1 MIVDCSNLIQL
12 EIGNTTQS
20 SSSSSSPLPDNN
32 MFTAVEQVTVR
43 STIFNINLMN
53 VDLEN
58 LVNLNIGSNTFTNA
72 TTAIFTQLPNITQ
85 LTINDG
91 SMNAVE
97 TLQLSGVGSVNTTE
111 ITLSNNTLS
120 NLKVISIGEE
130 DDNML
135 AEVLVS
141 QVPESI
147 QANITITTD
156 PVLPTQT
163 AVIFDCDDLLT
174 IPGDI
179 KTLLFANDSCNNWNS
194 TELDLRRFVYVQII
208 DIGSNALMDVERVY
222 ATGLRN
228 LMEMNVGEY
237 SLVSV
242 SMYVQS

>member
-1 MIVDCSNLIQL
+1 MNL
-12 EIGNTTQS
+12 
-20 SSSSSSPLPDNN
+20 
-32 MFTAVEQVTVR
+32 
-43 STIFNINLMN
+43 
-53 VDLEN
+53 DLEN

-85 LTINDG
+85 LTIHDG
-91 SMNAVE
+91 SLNVVE

-111 ITLSNNTLS
+111 IALSNNTLS

-130 DDNML
+130 EDNML

-163 AVIFDCDDLLT
+163 AIIIDCDELFT
-174 IPGDI
+174 IPGDL
-179 KTLLFANDSCNNWNS
+179 KTLVFANDSCNNWNS
-194 TELDLRRFVYVQII
+194 TELDLRRFVYIQTI
-208 DIGSNALMDVERVY
+208 DIGSNALMNVETVL

-228 LMEMNVGEY
+228 LIEMNIGEN
-237 SLVSV
+237 SLNSV
-242 SMYVQS
+242 TT

>member
-1 MIVDCSNLIQL
+1 M
-12 EIGNTTQS
+12 
-20 SSSSSSPLPDNN
+20 
-32 MFTAVEQVTVR
+32 
-43 STIFNINLMN
+43 
-53 VDLEN
+53 
-58 LVNLNIGSNTFTNA
+58 
-72 TTAIFTQLPNITQ
+72 FTQLPNITQ

-156 PVLPTQT
+156 PVLPTQI

-179 KTLLFANDSCNNWNS
+179 KTLLFANDSCNNWNA

>member
-1 MIVDCSNLIQL
+1 MSL
-12 EIGNTTQS
+12 
-20 SSSSSSPLPDNN
+20 
-32 MFTAVEQVTVR
+32 
-43 STIFNINLMN
+43 
-53 VDLEN
+53 DLEN

-72 TTAIFTQLPNITQ
+72 TTAFFTQLPNITQ

-111 ITLSNNTLS
+111 ISLSNKTLSS
-120 NLKVISIGEE
+120 LKVISIGEE
-130 DDNML
+130 NDKGM

-141 QVPESI
+141 QVPENI

-163 AVIFDCDDLLT
+163 AIIFDCDDLLT

-179 KTLLFANDSCNNWNS
+179 KTLRFANDSCNNWNS
-194 TELDLRRFVYVQII
+194 TELDLRRFVYVQTI
-208 DIGSNALMDVERVY
+208 DIGSNALMDVERVL

-228 LMEMNVGEY
+228 LISMNVGEN
-237 SLVSV
+237 SLRLVT
-242 SMYVQS
+242 M

>member
-1 MIVDCSNLIQL
+1 MLALSIQ
-12 EIGNTTQS
+12 
-20 SSSSSSPLPDNN
+20 
-32 MFTAVEQVTVR
+32 V
-43 STIFNINLMN
+43 
-53 VDLEN
+53 VDLEKLEN
-58 LVNLNIGSNTFTNA
+58 LAIGSNTFINA
-72 TTAIFTQLPNITQ
+72 TTAVFTFLPNVTQ
-85 LTINDG
+85 LTINEG
-91 SMNAVE
+91 SLNAVE
-97 TLQLSGVGSVNTTE
+97 TLQLNGVGSSNKTE
-111 ITLSNNTLS
+111 IKLTNNTLS

-130 DDNML
+130 NDKGM

-208 DIGSNALMDVERVY
+208 DIGSNALMDVEIVL

-228 LMEMNVGEY
+228 LIEMNVGKN
-237 SLVSV
+237 SLLSV
-242 SMYVQS
+242 TM

>member
-1 MIVDCSNLIQL
+1 
-12 EIGNTTQS
+12 
-20 SSSSSSPLPDNN
+20 
-32 MFTAVEQVTVR
+32 
-43 STIFNINLMN
+43 MN

-130 DDNML
+130 NDKGM

-156 PVLPTQT
+156 PVLPTQI

-179 KTLLFANDSCNNWNS
+179 KTLRFANDSCNNWNS
-194 TELDLRRFVYVQII
+194 TELDLRRFVYVQTI

-228 LMEMNVGEY
+228 LMEMNVGEN